1 MFIADA
7 IGLTFTNDSV
17 LLHHHYKTVVM
28 TTMGL
33 RVTTKTREQFSL
45 IAASSSAYP
54 SAYPQYQSAYPL
66 VTPPPPNPTPNQAL
80 PPPPSF
86 LGDGLT
92 GIHYPSQDPTRL
104 GAINKKKQM

>member
-33 RVTTKTREQFSL
+33 RVTTKRREQFSL
-45 IAASSSAYP
+45 MAVSSSAYV
-54 SAYPQYQSAYPL
+54 
-66 VTPPPPNPTPNQAL
+66 VTVRSEGGTV
-80 PPPPSF
+80 
-86 LGDGLT
+86 T
-92 GIHYPSQDPTRL
+92 IYK
-104 GAINKKKQM
+104 I

>member
-7 IGLTFTNDSV
+7 IGPTFTNDSV

-45 IAASSSAYP
+45 MAASSSGYV
-54 SAYPQYQSAYPL
+54 
-66 VTPPPPNPTPNQAL
+66 VTIR
-80 PPPPSF
+80 SE
-86 LGDGLT
+86 G
-92 GIHYPSQDPTRL
+92 
-104 GAINKKKQM
+104 GAVTIYKI

>member
-45 IAASSSAYP
+45 RAASSSHYV
-54 SAYPQYQSAYPL
+54 
-66 VTPPPPNPTPNQAL
+66 VTVRSEGGAL
-80 PPPPSF
+80 
-86 LGDGLT
+86 T
-92 GIHYPSQDPTRL
+92 IYK
-104 GAINKKKQM
+104 I